1 MTSVQLVPTQI
12 ETRSRPARGEADER
26 SLGVVRIGLLG
37 CGVVGRE
44 VARLL
49 LEERSRLERAAGCR
63 LELGPILV
71 RDPTR
76 DRGVCGARFTRSFG
90 EVLDAKP
97 DLVIEALGGVQP
109 AAEFVAE
116 ALERGIPVVT
126 ANKSLLAHRG
136 AALHDAATRA
146 SVPLRHEAS
155 VGGAT
160 PVLATLRQIGADR
173 VRSITGVV
181 NGSCNAIL
189 EWMLLDGLS
198 REEAIQRARG
208 EGLVE
213 PDPTADISGRDSA
226 EKLIVLAQ
234 ALGFDLTPS
243 DVSCE
248 GIERIERADLLFVQ
262 RKRLAIRLIAQFA
275 HAERGIS
282 AQVAPRLVPR
292 DSPYGRLAGPRN
304 VFCLDADL
312 AGPLVLEGVGAGP
325 RATASAIL
333 GDVISI
339 LRGDDAPPAPINAA
353 STCGDSLDPIG
364 PCFVRLS
371 RGTSRLD
378 PTTICRT
385 LAANDVDHGEIAFE
399 EDAVRL
405 LTRAAPRSR
414 VQRAVDQLDPAE
426 GLVISGLE
434 A

>member
-1 MTSVQLVPTQI
+1 MTSVQSIPTKPLVRTQSSHG
-12 ETRSRPARGEADER
+12 TSDER
-26 SLGVVRIGLLG
+26 SPRVVRIGLLG
-37 CGVVGRE
+37 CGTVGRE

-49 LEERSRLERAAGCR
+49 IEESSRFDRASGHR

-71 RDPTR
+71 RDPAK
-76 DRGVCGARFTRSFG
+76 DRGVRGARFTRTFR
-90 EVLDAKP
+90 EILDAKP
-97 DLVIEALGGVQP
+97 DVVIEALGGVQP

-136 AALHDAATRA
+136 PALRELAHRVA
-146 SVPLRHEAS
+146 VPLRHEAS

-160 PVLATLRQIGADR
+160 PILATLRQIGADR

-198 REEAIQRARG
+198 REEAIQRAQR

-213 PDPTADISGRDSA
+213 PDPIADISGRDSA

-234 ALGFDLTPS
+234 ALGHDLSPE

-248 GIERIERADLLFVQ
+248 GIEQIERADLLFAQ
-262 RKRLAIRLIAQFA
+262 RKRLGIRLVARLARSDEGLFA
-275 HAERGIS
+275 H
-282 AQVAPRLVPR
+282 VALRLVER
-292 DSPYGRLAGPRN
+292 ESPLGRLTGARN

-333 GDVISI
+333 GDVMAI
-339 LRGDDAPPAPINAA
+339 LRGDDAPPVPINTTTPRGP
-353 STCGDSLDPIG
+353 SVDPVV

-371 RGTSRLD
+371 RGASLD
-378 PTTICRT
+378 PKTICSILT
-385 LAANDVDHGEIAFE
+385 AHGVDHGEIAFE
-399 EDAVRL
+399 QDAVRL
-405 LTRAAPRSR
+405 LTRAAPLSR
-414 VQRAVDQLDPAE
+414 VQRAVRELDPAA